1 MTMRRIKLTV
11 VAGALVAVLAVT
23 AIMATRRIQAGI
35 ETSVK
40 HKSAKHTGGNVTGV
54 TEIPSTSSP
63 ELNDRNKLFKVCFT
77 IDNFDQI
84 EDDMRKGYQSA
95 ELQRLSREGPRCK
108 VTSKA
113 ALAKTLSKDDK
124 VSVVYLLENQY
135 QIDIVTISAHGKDL

>member
-11 VAGALVAVLAVT
+11 AAGAVVAVLAVT
-23 AIMATRRIQAGI
+23 AIMAARRTQAGI

-40 HKSAKHTGGNVTGV
+40 HKSTKHASGTVTSV
-54 TEIPSTSSP
+54 AEIPSS

-84 EDDMRKGYQSA
+84 EDGMRQGYQSA
-95 ELQRLSREGPRCK
+95 ELQRLTREGPRCK

-124 VSVVYLLENQY
+124 ISIVFLLENQY
-135 QIDIVTISAHGKDL
+135 QIDTVTISAHGEDL